1 MLPCV
6 EGGIG
11 HISRTATLARALRRI
26 DPAVEVEYVLDAAR
40 LQPLNVEMT
49 LKMGYRPRLLP
60 ALTRDNRGAVA
71 RACLGDADI
80 IVDDTARY
88 LLPLRACVPR
98 AAWISIPMPP
108 VSDELFADWPLM
120 RQMDAIIWAYPP
132 LVALPAE
139 LGLVEDKIVKTGPF
153 LDIGDVPG
161 RVAAREALGIAPR
174 ERVVLYSVR
183 NFPFGREFGVRVLRG
198 LYGAVEML
206 RRAAYPTLK
215 LHLLAV
221 RSADE
226 LNGVL
231 GLPGAFPDWV
241 RVEGVIPQADALAR
255 IRAADIVLGEGTST
269 MHEAAALRSAMV
281 LVPGP
286 ISETLLLARA
296 LGQSKAAY
304 SIEPEAVSR
313 EALAQAFR
321 SVLDAPQETDAMSA
335 RALSLVTGGGGVE
348 AAARV
353 VLDIGAKG
361 RAASALVP
369 NAAGGQP

>member
-26 DPAVEVEYVLDAAR
+26 DPSVEIEYVLDAAR
-40 LQPLNVEMT
+40 LQPVNVEMT
-49 LKMGYRPRLLP
+49 LQMGYRPRLLP
-60 ALTRDNRGAVA
+60 QLTRDNRDAVT

-80 IVDDTARY
+80 IIDDTARY

-98 AAWISIPMPP
+98 AAWISIPIPP
-108 VSDELFADWPLM
+108 VGDELFADWPLM

-132 LVALPAE
+132 LVSVPAE
-139 LGLVEDKIVKTGPF
+139 LGLVEDKIVRTGPF
-153 LDIGDVPG
+153 LDLGDVPD
-161 RVAAREALGIAPR
+161 RATARRTLGIAPD

-183 NFPFGREFGVRVLRG
+183 SFPFGREFGSRVLRG
-198 LYGAVEML
+198 LYGAAEML
-206 RRAAYPTLK
+206 RRAACPTLK
-215 LHLLAV
+215 LHFLAV
-221 RSADE
+221 RNAHE
-226 LNGVL
+226 LKETL
-231 GLPGAFPDWV
+231 GLPGAIPDWV
-241 RVEGVIPQADALAR
+241 RVEGVIPQAGALAR

-296 LGQSKAAY
+296 MGRSKAAY
-304 SIEPEAVSR
+304 SIEPEAVST
-313 EALAQAFR
+313 EALAHAFR
-321 SVLDAPQETDAMSA
+321 SVLDDPKETEAMSA

-353 VLDIGAKG
+353 VLDVGAKR
-361 RAASALVP
+361 RAASTSD
-369 NAAGGQP
+369 

>member
-26 DPAVEVEYVLDAAR
+26 NPSVEVEYVLDAVR
-40 LQPLNVEMT
+40 LRPLNVEMT
-49 LKMGYRPRLLP
+49 SRMGYRPRLLP
-60 ALTRDNRGAVA
+60 ALTRDNRDAVTT
-71 RACLGDADI
+71 ACLGDADV

-98 AAWISIPMPP
+98 AAWISIPIPP

-132 LVALPAE
+132 LVSMPAE
-139 LGLVEDKIVKTGPF
+139 LGLVEDKIVRTGPF
-153 LDIGDVPG
+153 LDLEGVPD
-161 RVAAREALGIAPR
+161 RATARRTLGIAPE

-183 NFPFGREFGVRVLRG
+183 SFPFGREFGVRVLRG
-198 LYGAVEML
+198 LYGAAEML

-215 LHLLAV
+215 LHFLAV
-221 RSADE
+221 KDADE
-226 LNGVL
+226 LGGAL
-231 GLPGAFPDWV
+231 GRHGAFPDWV
-241 RVEGVIPQADALAR
+241 RVEGVVPQADALAR

-269 MHEAAALRSAMV
+269 MHEAAALRSTMV

-296 LGQSKAAY
+296 LDQSKAAY
-304 SIEPEAVSR
+304 AIEPEAVST
-313 EALAQAFR
+313 EALARAFR
-321 SVLDAPQETDAMSA
+321 SVLDDPQETEAMSA

-353 VLDIGAKG
+353 VLDVGARR
-361 RAASALVP
+361 RAASVSD
-369 NAAGGQP
+369 